1 MNFKTL
7 TAWGFQSNRW
17 ANLEIPGKPC
27 GFQELYLGR
36 QVVRDRREPLI
47 ERQVRV
53 CRLQVAGLEPL
64 LRPLVDE
71 HVVVLLHLPQV
82 LFTQHVLHD
91 AKPVI
96 IEVGAV
102 HDRPDD
108 GVRIC

>member
-7 TAWGFQSNRW
+7 TGIFSQTAGPTWKFW
-17 ANLEIPGKPC
+17 ANPVN
-27 GFQELYLGR
+27 FRLYLGR

-47 ERQVRV
+47 EGQVRV

-82 LFTQHVLHD
+82 LFTQHVLDD